1 MLGPPLV
8 LIEEDGL
15 KTISENNARMQELGL
30 KSLAAQVA
38 SPTVFTPKKSKNE
51 DSASEY
57 DPEAAL
63 AKETCHANH
72 CPVRAMSQRL
82 VPYLVVDHPFTLE
95 GVAYLSLC

>member
-8 LIEEDGL
+8 PIEEDRL
-15 KTISENNARMQELGL
+15 KTIKENNARMQELGF

-57 DPEAAL
+57 DPEA
-63 AKETCHANH
+63 ESEN
-72 CPVRAMSQRL
+72 S
-82 VPYLVVDHPFTLE
+82 E
-95 GVAYLSLC
+95 GDVSCQSLSSEGNEPKVIPLSGS